1 MPAASAPVKPVVV
14 GTTWVGAGIPALWG
28 LEWELNE
35 RGTGEKRGSDLVTGR
50 TGARIRSV
58 LGYLVPS
65 KLIFHSASRQ
75 MK

>member
-35 RGTGEKRGSDLVTGR
+35 RGTGEKRGSDLVTG
-50 TGARIRSV
+50 
-58 LGYLVPS
+58 
-65 KLIFHSASRQ
+65 
-75 MK
+75 